1 MKIQHKYERFY
12 IELPSNHML
21 PTYQKLYPKY
31 DRFLPNLV
39 GYLDPSDTVIDVG
52 ANVGDTLAGMFNHNP
67 LMNYICIEPDDEFFD
82 FLVSNINIIRG
93 FDGRLKALAIK
104 SLIGKD
110 VANVQLDGT
119 SGSKHAILNVGG
131 EINSKSLDLVIEEA
145 PHTRV
150 CLLKTDVDGFDYDV
164 LNSASST
171 IKKYKPIIFF
181 ELQYSDAAQK
191 NGFRETLE
199 SLLSEGYN
207 DFTIFDNFGE
217 VMFRSS
223 QIREIIQLMEYI
235 WRQNLGLANRTIY
248 YFDILAAVRPADSL
262 VIDAALSN
270 Y

>member
-1 MKIQHKYERFY
+1 M
-12 IELPSNHML
+12 
-21 PTYQKLYPKY
+21 
-31 DRFLPNLV
+31 
-39 GYLDPSDTVIDVG
+39 
-52 ANVGDTLAGMFNHNP
+52 
-67 LMNYICIEPDDEFFD
+67 
-82 FLVSNINIIRG
+82 
-93 FDGRLKALAIK
+93 
-104 SLIGKD
+104 
-110 VANVQLDGT
+110 
-119 SGSKHAILNVGG
+119 
-131 EINSKSLDLVIEEA
+131 DLVIGEA